1 MTRSLELRAA
11 PGSWANRA
19 VEASSAYTAERPYTV
34 PDDWDADGW
43 AIDVSYADLAQPI
56 GRDEISFEWRRDH
69 AEAPFDRHGK
79 VKQGYLFPVSDGLAA
94 VVFQDFADR
103 WPPIP
108 PPAADSALPDAHQL
122 LVGLVGT
129 LRAMPIPMKSSNA
142 RCRRDG
148 APTGRGRSSPG
159 PALPRR
165 EHHG

>member
-1 MTRSLELRAA
+1 MSRQLFEGTYARRHLHQRTDATAAGAGRLGLTRSLELRAA

-108 PPAADSALPDAHQL
+108 PPAADSALPDAH
-122 LVGLVGT
+122 
-129 LRAMPIPMKSSNA
+129 
-142 RCRRDG
+142 
-148 APTGRGRSSPG
+148 
-159 PALPRR
+159 
-165 EHHG
+165 